1 MNELIITQTPATIS
15 ANFEDVEAGLKNMM
29 QAYNIEVTEDTIPE
43 RKKDVATLRKMKA
56 AIDSKRKEVKKDYE
70 APLKDFESKVK
81 KLTAIIDGGIKQITD
96 QLDSYEVKRIAQ
108 KQEVIRR
115 IYSENIG
122 EYEEF
127 LPLQKIYDPRWNNK
141 STSEKEI
148 TQDIQQARLAV
159 ASDITVLKSS
169 CGEYYDECIAT
180 YKRCGNNLATAMTRL
195 NDLRT
200 AAERAK
206 EQLQKK
212 RVEVEVEKALLQRE
226 EPAQKPK
233 EVEKTW
239 TFRVHSKED
248 ADSVRA
254 YLEMFGMRYEEG

>member
-15 ANFEDVEAGLKNMM
+15 ANFEDVKAGLENMM
-29 QAYNIEVTEDTIPE
+29 QAYNVEVTEDNIPE

-56 AIDSKRKEVKKDYE
+56 AIEDKRKAVKKDYE
-70 APLKDFESKVK
+70 KPLKEFEDKVK
-81 KLTAIIDGGIKQITD
+81 DLTKIIDGGIKHIND
-96 QLDSYEVKRIAQ
+96 QLDTYEVKRIAT
-108 KQEVIRR
+108 KQEVINRV
-115 IYSENIG
+115 YAENIG
-122 EYEEF
+122 GFEEY
-127 LPLQKIYDPRWNNK
+127 LPLNKVMDPRWSNK
-141 STSEKEI
+141 TCSEKEI
-148 TQDIQQARLAV
+148 AADIQQMRLKV
-159 ASDITVLKSS
+159 SQDLTVLQSS
-169 CGEYYDECIAT
+169 CGDYYDECLAT
-180 YKRCGNNLATAMTRL
+180 YKRCGNNIATAMTRL

-206 EQLQKK
+206 EQLQEK

-239 TFRVHSKED
+239 TFRVHRKED